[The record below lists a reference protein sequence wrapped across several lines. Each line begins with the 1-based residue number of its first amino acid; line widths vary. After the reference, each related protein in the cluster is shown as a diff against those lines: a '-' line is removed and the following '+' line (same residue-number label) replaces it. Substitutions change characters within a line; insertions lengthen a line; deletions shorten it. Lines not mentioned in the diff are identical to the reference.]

1 MKKIFSPIL
10 FSTFCCDRSADYLKG
25 GKKTPIIKT
34 QMPKNKLLLL
44 TWSFLLFRKQTPSPT
59 PLGNNN

>member
-1 MKKIFSPIL
+1 MKKIFSPIP

-25 GKKTPIIKT
+25 KKTPIIKT
-34 QMPKNKLLLL
+34 HMPKNKLLLL
-44 TWSFLLFRKQTPSPT
+44 TWSFLLFRKQTPYPT